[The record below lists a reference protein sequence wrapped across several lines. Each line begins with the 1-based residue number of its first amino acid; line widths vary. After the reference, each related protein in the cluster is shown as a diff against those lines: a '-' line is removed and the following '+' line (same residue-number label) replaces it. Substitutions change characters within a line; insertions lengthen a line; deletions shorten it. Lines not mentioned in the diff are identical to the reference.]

1 MAYNHIHG
9 SYNLFL
15 VCLSFIIALF
25 ASYTALNL
33 ARRVVLSDGW
43 KRKGWLASGAFI
55 MGTGIWSMHFIAM
68 LAFKLP
74 GNVTFEL
81 TTVLVSIFASFIG
94 SLVGFGF
101 ASLGRQKLSMLIAG
115 GVFMGLA
122 ISGMHY
128 IGMYALTGVVIT
140 YNPLVFTLSIL
151 IAVLTSITALLFAF
165 RNNTRYWLSGLI
177 MGIAITGMHYTGMS
191 AAHMSMSVNMIDMSS
206 DTQAMNFLEIA
217 IYVAFGTIVI
227 FAVSLIG
234 SMNADK
240 KLSEQMMLKGTILES
255 AIDCL
260 IMFDHKGHIFEFNPA
275 AERMFDVG
283 RSEVIGKPIS
293 QFLLPAH
300 IEVHE
305 PVNRMLA
312 KGDKSVLGARI
323 ETSLSRCDQMEFP
336 VEITVTRIKKD
347 KLPVYT
353 MYLRDLSDRKQVEE
367 ALRESESRY
376 RKLLDFSPEP
386 IIVHK
391 DGIITF
397 INDAGLQTLGV
408 LGQQTMI
415 GKPMIELIQSDYR
428 LMARKW
434 IKDIE
439 AGRARNESMEL
450 KVVLADGNTIDVE
463 AKSILVQYGGE
474 TLIQT
479 IARDITDKKRSE
491 NTIKKLA
498 YFDMLTGLPNRN
510 WFNMFFPELLHKA
523 KEGGYPV
530 AVMFLDLDRFKL
542 INDTMGHLMGDRLLQ
557 HFSKLLS
564 ECAGGENRLVSRLSG
579 DEFVI
584 IIPGSSR
591 SEMVKLAQT
600 IIDRVANPFD
610 LGGQAIFVTTSIGIA
625 QFPDDGETP
634 EVLLGH
640 ADSAMYAAKE
650 NGKNQF
656 QFFEWKMN
664 VMKGR
669 RLAIEQALP
678 VALEERQFHL
688 VYQPIFQAKTRQ
700 MIGMEALVRW
710 QHPTMG
716 AIGPDEFIPIAE
728 NTGHIIPL
736 GEWILHHACSQLHQW
751 HRQGMLMVPI
761 AVNFSVVQFNQERIV
776 EMVRQTLERTKLE
789 PEYLVLEITESMA
802 MTNNQSIIDRL
813 QQLKALGI
821 GISIDDFGTGYSSIS
836 YLRRFPVDTLKID
849 KSFVQDLCVSGSDT
863 TIVEAIIALAQS
875 LKLHVLA
882 EGVETEQQLQ
892 LLSQKGCT
900 DMQGF
905 WLSHPLTA
913 GEISSMYLGEMNRIG

>member
-9 SYNLFL
+9 SYNWFL

-25 ASYTALNL
+25 ASYTGLNL

-74 GNVTFEL
+74 SGVTYDL
-81 TTVLVSIFASFIG
+81 ITVLVSIGASFIG

-101 ASLGRQKLSMLIAG
+101 ASLGKQKLSMLIAG
-115 GVFMGLA
+115 GLFMGLA

-128 IGMYALTGVVIT
+128 IGMYALTGVAIT
-140 YNPLVFTLSIL
+140 YNPLLLSFSII
-151 IAVLTSITALLFAF
+151 IAVLTSIAALLFAF
-165 RNNTRYWLSGLI
+165 RNNTRYWMSGLI

-191 AAHMSMSVNMIDMSS
+191 AANMSIPTDMLDMRS
-206 DTQAMNFLEIA
+206 DMQADSFLEIA

-240 KLSEQMMLKGTILES
+240 KLSEQMMLKGSILES

-260 IMFDHKGHIFEFNPA
+260 IMFDHKGRIFEFNPA
-275 AERMFDVG
+275 AERMFDVVRG
-283 RSEVIGKPIS
+283 EVIGQSIS
-293 QFLLPAH
+293 RFLLPAH

-312 KGDKSVLGARI
+312 QGSKSVLGARI
-323 ETSLSRCDQMEFP
+323 ETVLSRCDQSGFP

-353 MYLRDLSDRKQVEE
+353 MYLRDLTARKQVEE
-367 ALRESESRY
+367 ALRESEERY
-376 RKLLDFSPEP
+376 RKLIDFSPEP

-397 INDAGLQTLGV
+397 INDAGLQTLGGV
-408 LGQQTMI
+408 EQQALI
-415 GKPMIELIQSDYR
+415 GTRILELVQAEYR
-428 LMARKW
+428 QKARLW
-434 IKDIE
+434 IADVE
-439 AGRARNESMEL
+439 AGVARTDSIEM
-450 KVVLADGNTIDVE
+450 KVVRADGNAIDIE

-479 IARDITDKKRSE
+479 IARDITDKKLSE

-523 KEGGYPV
+523 KEGGYSV

-557 HFSKLLS
+557 RFAKLLS

-584 IIPGSSR
+584 IVPGSGR
-591 SEMVKLAQT
+591 SDVVKLAET
-600 IIDRVANPFD
+600 IIKRVAAPID
-610 LGGQAIFVTTSIGIA
+610 LEGQAIFITTSIGIA

-634 EVLLGH
+634 EVLLRH

-656 QFFEWKMN
+656 KFFEWKMN
-664 VMKGR
+664 HTKNR
-669 RLAIEQALP
+669 RLAIEQALHA
-678 VALEERQFHL
+678 ALEERQFHL
-688 VYQPIFQAKTRQ
+688 VYQPIFQARTRQ
-700 MIGMEALVRW
+700 IISMEALVRW

-728 NTGHIIPL
+728 CTGHIIPL
-736 GEWILHHACSQLHQW
+736 GEWILHQACSQLHQW
-751 HRQGMLMVPI
+751 HCDGMVMVPI
-761 AVNFSVVQFNQERIV
+761 AVNLSVVQFNQERIV
-776 EMVRQTLERTKLE
+776 EMIRETLERTNLA

-802 MTNNQSIIDRL
+802 MNNNHSIIDRL
-813 QQLKALGI
+813 QQLKSLGI
-821 GISIDDFGTGYSSIS
+821 GISIDDFGTGYSSLS

-849 KSFVQDLCVSGSDT
+849 KSFVHDLCVSSSDT
-863 TIVEAIIALAQS
+863 AIVEAIIALAKS
-875 LKLHVLA
+875 LKLCVLA

-892 LLSQKGCT
+892 ILAQKGCT
-900 DMQGF
+900 DMQGY

-913 GEISSMYLGEMNRIG
+913 EQIESMYLGEMNRIG